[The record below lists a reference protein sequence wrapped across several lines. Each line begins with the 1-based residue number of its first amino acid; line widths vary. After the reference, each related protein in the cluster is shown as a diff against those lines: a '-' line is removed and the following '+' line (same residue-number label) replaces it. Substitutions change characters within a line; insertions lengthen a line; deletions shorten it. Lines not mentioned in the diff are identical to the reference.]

1 MSHAETEHYIELES
15 GEEIAVT
22 ITWDVENQESSSYYG
37 SQYVTE
43 KWVEAEPLSAVL
55 SFEDGRTEQVE
66 YSPKYEPSTEAQKV
80 LNDAIIDGTIELNES
95 SMKYDY

>member
-15 GEEIAVT
+15 GEEVKVS

-43 KWVEAEPLSAVL
+43 KWIEAEPLSAIL
-55 SFEDGRTEQVE
+55 TFETGTTEHVE
-66 YSPKYEPSTEAQKV
+66 YSPKYEPKGEAQKV
-80 LNDAIIDGTIELNES
+80 LNNALIDGTIYFDES
-95 SMKYDY
+95 TMKYDY